1 MSGLFGATLL
11 LSGILACVVTAPLF
25 DRVLTHH
32 LGITL
37 KTLVPIVAGAWLSLI
52 WAGECDSINL
62 VDTVCLRISG
72 TYRRIVDLC
81 AKELFVVVN
90 QRSCSI
96 TPITYDR
103 YNYVEL
109 ISPFSV
115 KPNNTGGLFAI
126 MIIIGTCSVTMLPV
140 GLELGVELTRNADG
154 SSAIMWCA

>member
-72 TYRRIVDLC
+72 TYQRIADL
-81 AKELFVVVN
+81 A
-90 QRSCSI
+90 QRGYLSWSI
-96 TPITYDR
+96 NDHVRSPRSPTIAITTL
-103 YNYVEL
+103 EL